1 MAHQINTR
9 VFRTREEAEKDQADR
24 GQPGYSER
32 YPLGV
37 DEVPLTDGT
46 TGYLSRTEEY
56 YG

>member
-32 YPLGV
+32 YPLGI